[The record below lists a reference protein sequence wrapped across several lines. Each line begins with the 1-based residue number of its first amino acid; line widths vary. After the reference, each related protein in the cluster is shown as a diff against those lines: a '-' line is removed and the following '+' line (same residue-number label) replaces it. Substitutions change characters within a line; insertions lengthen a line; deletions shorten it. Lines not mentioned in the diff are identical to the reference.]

1 MAVSAAQVASAGVAT
16 IVAGAVSQ
24 GRLGDAQ
31 SFPHRVLPIV
41 WCGRYGFPAPDEDS
55 TRIDVLHQQWRPITE
70 NIEQFTGTGDDNL
83 YQMVAID
90 PNGLWVKPM
99 CIRYPAQRRL
109 VCGTPPAAS
118 DEARA

>member
-1 MAVSAAQVASAGVAT
+1 
-16 IVAGAVSQ
+16 
-24 GRLGDAQ
+24 
-31 SFPHRVLPIV
+31 
-41 WCGRYGFPAPDEDS
+41 
-55 TRIDVLHQQWRPITE
+55 VLHQQWRPITE